1 MIEKKYNFT
10 NRINRQGTGSH
21 KWNLMYDWNP
31 NVSEGVLPLSV
42 ADMELYNPPEIYEG
56 LISFLKNK
64 PILGYTGPTDE
75 FLQAVIDWQAKR
87 HNWSIKKDWIV
98 NTTGVVSA
106 FNAAIRAF
114 SEERDGV
121 IIFRP
126 VYYPF
131 GNAITVNNRKEVN
144 IPLIEDEGN
153 YTINFE
159 AFEEAASKTNNKIL
173 LFCSPHNPTGNVWTK
188 NELERLAE
196 IAVKYNLYVIS
207 DEIWYDFVH
216 PDKEHT
222 ILYKVNK
229 ELRELLITCTAASKT
244 FNLAGLSTSSIIISN
259 EILRNKFIK
268 EVEKSHYKAG
278 NIFGFEASKIAYNEC
293 ETWLDELI
301 ELVFNNQKKV
311 NKFFKENYPKIKAP
325 ISDGTYLQ
333 WLDFRELGMKDKVLE
348 DFLHTN
354 QFFTDE
360 GYIFGEEGSGFE
372 RINVALPEEALKE
385 LLENLLKVLPN

>member
-21 KWNLMYDWNP
+21 KWNLMHDWNP

-56 LISFLKNK
+56 LVSFLKNK

-114 SEERDGV
+114 SDERDGV

-153 YTINFE
+153 YTIDFE
-159 AFEEAASKTNNKIL
+159 AFEEAASKTENKIL

-188 NELERLAE
+188 NELEKLAK

-222 ILYKVNK
+222 ILFKVNE
-229 ELRELLITCTAASKT
+229 ELSDLLITCTAASKT

-268 EVEKSHYKAG
+268 EVERSHYKAG
-278 NIFGFEASKIAYNEC
+278 NIFGFEASKIAYNKC
-293 ETWLDELI
+293 EKWLDELI
-301 ELVFNNQKKV
+301 ELVFNNQKIV
-311 NKFFKENYPKIKAP
+311 NEFFKENYPKIKAP
-325 ISDGTYLQ
+325 ISHGTYLQ
-333 WLDFRELGMKDKVLE
+333 WLDFRELEMKDKELE
-348 DFLHTN
+348 DFLHAN

-372 RINVALPEEALKE
+372 RINVALPEEALKG
-385 LLENLLKVLPN
+385 LLENLIKVLPN

>member
-1 MIEKKYNFT
+1 MSEKKYSFT
-10 NRINRQGTGSH
+10 KQINRQGTGSH
-21 KWNLMYDWNP
+21 KWEQMYNWNP
-31 NVSEGVLPLSV
+31 KVDEGVLPLSV

-56 LISFLKNK
+56 LISFLENK

-75 FLQAVIDWQAKR
+75 FLQAVVDWQAKR
-87 HNWSIKKDWIV
+87 HNWTIKKDWIV

-114 SEERDGV
+114 SDERDGV

-131 GNAITVNNRKEVN
+131 GNAITINNRKEVN

-153 YTINFE
+153 YTIDFE
-159 AFEEAASKTNNKIL
+159 AFEEAASKTENKIL

-188 NELERLAE
+188 NELEKLAK

-222 ILYKVNK
+222 ILYKVNE
-229 ELRELLITCTAASKT
+229 ELRDLLITCTAASKT

-259 EILRNKFIK
+259 EVLRNKFVK

-278 NIFGFEASKIAYNEC
+278 NIFGFEASKIAYNKC
-293 ETWLDELI
+293 EKWLDELI
-301 ELVFNNQKKV
+301 ELVFNNQKIV
-311 NKFFKENYPKIKAP
+311 NEFFKENYPKIKAP
-325 ISDGTYLQ
+325 ISHGTYLQ
-333 WLDFRELGMKDKVLE
+333 WLDFRELEMKDKELE
-348 DFLHTN
+348 DYLHAN

-372 RINVALPEEALKE
+372 RINVALPEQALKE